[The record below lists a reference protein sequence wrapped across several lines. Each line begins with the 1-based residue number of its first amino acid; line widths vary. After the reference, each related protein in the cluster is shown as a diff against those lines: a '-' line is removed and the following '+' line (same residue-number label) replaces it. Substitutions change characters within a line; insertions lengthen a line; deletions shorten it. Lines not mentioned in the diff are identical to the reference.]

1 MVPFKKDVTGG
12 WRREYLNLVIKS
24 GNGGVGCLRK
34 VMSPHEKKQKTN
46 RKFLNYSNRLH
57 AKKRPCS
64 ANLWGKFLS
73 EIFTSYRKGGLVKK
87 WWFLGLVKKWW
98 FWAYVLFESWP
109 DKILQFRLWSTWDDL
124 AYCRQN
130 WPKQTSRFKRAA
142 SPTQ

>member
-12 WRREYLNLVIKS
+12 WRREYLNLVIKG
-24 GNGGVGCLRK
+24 GNGGVGGQRK
-34 VMSPHEKKQKTN
+34 GMSPKKKKKKN

>member
-1 MVPFKKDVTGG
+1 MEEGVPQLSDKRWQWGSGLSTKSDVTT
-12 WRREYLNLVIKS
+12 W
-24 GNGGVGCLRK
+24 
-34 VMSPHEKKQKTN
+34 KKKKKKN